1 MVVSAH
7 CLASEVGV
15 NIMKKGGNAIDAAVA
30 AGFALSVVFPEAGNI
45 GGGGFMLIRKQD
57 GSSIV
62 IDFREQA
69 PKASHRNMYLDSHG
83 NATDKS
89 LEGYLSVAVP
99 GTVAGLIKALE
110 EYGTMDLHSV
120 IQPSIELAENGFVV
134 DQHLESNIRAYAEKL
149 KMYPATFKTFFR
161 GDTTYIEGD
170 TLRQPE
176 LAATLRRIQ
185 KGGID
190 EFYHGRTAKLMIE
203 EMQRGGGLITMEDLA
218 DYTPIV
224 RKPLRTNYRGYEIIS
239 IPPPSSGGIC
249 LIELLNTI
257 EGYDLTSMGYHSS
270 RSLHV
275 MTEAMKR
282 VYADRAEFLG
292 DPEFISIP
300 TENLISKQY
309 ATNRRAEID
318 TLKATPGNLIRHGI
332 DPLQEGNNTTHFV
345 VIDSSGN
352 VVSTTYTI
360 NDLFGSKV
368 VVTGAGFFLNDEM
381 DDFSIKSGEPNAYG
395 LIGGTANAIEPG
407 KRPLSSMTPTIVL
420 KDGNPIMVL
429 GARGGSRIITGV
441 FQTIINVID
450 FGMNMCEAVD
460 ALRFHHQWM
469 PDELIY
475 EKYCLSKDVVE
486 NLERKGHTLKE
497 TNSKVGALE
506 TIYIDHINGWIY
518 GVPDDR
524 EGGVADGF

>member
-1 MVVSAH
+1 
-7 CLASEVGV
+7 
-15 NIMKKGGNAIDAAVA
+15 
-30 AGFALSVVFPEAGNI
+30 
-45 GGGGFMLIRKQD
+45 
-57 GSSIV
+57 
-62 IDFREQA
+62 
-69 PKASHRNMYLDSHG
+69 
-83 NATDKS
+83 
-89 LEGYLSVAVP
+89 
-99 GTVAGLIKALE
+99 
-110 EYGTMDLHSV
+110 
-120 IQPSIELAENGFVV
+120 
-134 DQHLESNIRAYAEKL
+134 
-149 KMYPATFKTFFR
+149 
-161 GDTTYIEGD
+161 
-170 TLRQPE
+170 
-176 LAATLRRIQ
+176 
-185 KGGID
+185 
-190 EFYHGRTAKLMIE
+190 
-203 EMQRGGGLITMEDLA
+203 MEDLA

-224 RKPLRTNYRGYEIIS
+224 RKPLRTSYRGYEIIS
-239 IPPPSSGGIC
+239 IPPPSSGGMC

-270 RSLHV
+270 HTVHV

-292 DPEFISIP
+292 DPNFVSIP
-300 TENLISKQY
+300 TEHLISKQY
-309 ATNRRAEID
+309 AASRRAEID
-318 TLKATPGNLIRHGI
+318 TLKATAGNLIRQGNN
-332 DPLQEGNNTTHFV
+332 PSQEGKNTTHFV

-352 VVSTTYTI
+352 IVSTTYTI

-368 VVTGAGFFLNDEM
+368 IVTGAGFFLNDEM
-381 DDFSIKSGEPNAYG
+381 DDFSIKSGVPNAYG
-395 LIGGTANAIEPG
+395 LIGGNANAIEPG

-460 ALRFHHQWM
+460 APRFHHQWI

-475 EKYCLSKDVVE
+475 EKYCLPKDVVE
-486 NLERKGHTLKE
+486 NLEGKGHTLKE

-506 TIYIDHINGWIY
+506 TIYIDQANGWIY